1 MKRNS
6 THEEK
11 QYTGKEIGNMKRY
24 STHEVEIINMK
35 RNIKQE
41 EKQYSRREIVTMK
54 RNTTHE
60 EIQYI

>member
-1 MKRNS
+1 MK
-6 THEEK
+6 
-11 QYTGKEIGNMKRY
+11 GY
-24 STHEVEIINMK
+24 STYEVEIINMK

-41 EKQYSRREIVTMK
+41 EKLYTRREIVTMK

>member
-1 MKRNS
+1 MK
-6 THEEK
+6 
-11 QYTGKEIGNMKRY
+11 GY

-41 EKQYSRREIVTMK
+41 EKQYTRREIVTMK
-54 RNTTHE
+54 RNTRHE